1 MKTLT
6 ISLALTFLL
15 TGCAERKSDAYQTL
29 QVERDTLAPLA
40 AQLEAE
46 KAALVAQLDALKSGA
61 DVSEVPKTLP
71 DRIKLTLNAPS
82 AFLEEIEPQRADD
95 AATDALLHWFQE
107 DFEGR
112 GISPDN
118 IELQAENGCAGS
130 QVLRE
135 LSAAKLYFLAQR
147 QFWRPLRGLLLFR
160 SMPIKDNPLFALIAT
175 HGDHLA
181 SALVQAR
188 TQIEKTPKWEDHFKE
203 LYNRA
208 QQRGYV
214 GLEHFV
220 EAGFPTFEDPCLLV
234 YPSYQEPPR
243 DIQLEDG
250 SLHPELAS
258 ERLYMD
264 GDNPAGSWLYTF
276 WLRRYGDGTMPV
288 VSMVLDGYVAHKG
301 GAQ

>member
-1 MKTLT
+1 MTRQQMRCCTGSKKT
-6 ISLALTFLL
+6 S
-15 TGCAERKSDAYQTL
+15 R
-29 QVERDTLAPLA
+29 VED
-40 AQLEAE
+40 Q
-46 KAALVAQLDALKSGA
+46 SGQH
-61 DVSEVPKTLP
+61 
-71 DRIKLTLNAPS
+71 R
-82 AFLEEIEPQRADD
+82 
-95 AATDALLHWFQE
+95 
-107 DFEGR
+107 
-112 GISPDN
+112 
-118 IELQAENGCAGS
+118 ELQAENGCAGS

-181 SALVQAR
+181 SALIQAR
-188 TQIEKTPKWEDHFKE
+188 TQIEKTPKWEDHFKA
-203 LYNRA
+203 LYIRA
-208 QQRGYV
+208 QQQGYV

-264 GDNPAGSWLYTF
+264 GDSPAGSWLYTF
-276 WLRRYGDGTMPV
+276 WLRRCGGRHHAGG
-288 VSMVLDGYVAHKG
+288 LDGPRWLPRL
-301 GAQ
+301 

>member
-1 MKTLT
+1 M
-6 ISLALTFLL
+6 
-15 TGCAERKSDAYQTL
+15 
-29 QVERDTLAPLA
+29 
-40 AQLEAE
+40 
-46 KAALVAQLDALKSGA
+46 
-61 DVSEVPKTLP
+61 PKTLP

-181 SALVQAR
+181 SALIQAR
-188 TQIEKTPKWEDHFKE
+188 TQIEKTPKWEDHFKA
-203 LYNRA
+203 LYIRA
-208 QQRGYV
+208 QQQGYV

-250 SLHPELAS
+250 SLHLSSPAS
-258 ERLYMD
+258 GSTWSD
-264 GDNPAGSWLYTF
+264 GSWLLPFGYGVIFMSSMATSLIKEVLNEATHLHRSVF
-276 WLRRYGDGTMPV
+276 CPLKLRRESGR
-288 VSMVLDGYVAHKG
+288 AHRI
-301 GAQ
+301 